1 MHPAL
6 FPGPKNDEEIKTDL
20 KEWLI
25 CVIILIVLTIVIALT
40 QDYVDDWFHNFVEW
54 TCSFN
59 GTLDVEAL
67 LEQIKNSIG
76 IK

>member
-40 QDYVDDWFHNFVEW
+40 QDFADDWFNNFIEW

-67 LEQIKNSIG
+67 WEQIKNSIG
-76 IK
+76 MK